1 MLRAALTVSRNDLH
15 EEPQQLRRRFD
26 AAARRLALLEL
37 RADPHG
43 RAADLHEVR
52 CPIVS
57 GASDRKDYRYEACLA
72 NVRTSDVYRCAKE
85 RPSRADSHTR
95 AVPDGCVGP
104 ARGCGRTD
112 PRRGLP
118 ARAFAAT
125 THMMHVCKCA
135 SAPPHPRLRHVCR
148 RRRHRRLN
156 HARARNHT
164 RTSPRVGAYILDFT
178 LLFAIFGLEFEAPLR
193 GQVPARA
200 GQASYAK
207 LAEWHRAAR
216 SSPDR
221 LQLIDR
227 PFELRTH
234 ASQPAQVRSGRVRGV
249 KLLTALLLIRGR
261 LGYTSLL

>member
-1 MLRAALTVSRNDLH
+1 
-15 EEPQQLRRRFD
+15 
-26 AAARRLALLEL
+26 
-37 RADPHG
+37 
-43 RAADLHEVR
+43 
-52 CPIVS
+52 
-57 GASDRKDYRYEACLA
+57 
-72 NVRTSDVYRCAKE
+72 
-85 RPSRADSHTR
+85 
-95 AVPDGCVGP
+95 VPDGCVGP

-118 ARAFAAT
+118 ARAYDAT

-135 SAPPHPRLRHVCR
+135 SAPPHPRLWHVCR
-148 RRRHRRLN
+148 RRRRRLN

>member
-1 MLRAALTVSRNDLH
+1 MLRAALRVSRNDLH
-15 EEPQQLRRRFD
+15 EEPQQLRRGFD

-43 RAADLHEVR
+43 RAADLHEYGEVR

-57 GASDRKDYRYEACLA
+57 GASDRKDYRYEVCLA
-72 NVRTSDVYRCAKE
+72 NVRTTDVYRCAEE
-85 RPSRADSHTR
+85 RPSRADSQTR

-125 THMMHVCKCA
+125 THMMHVCA
-135 SAPPHPRLRHVCR
+135 SAPRHPRLRHVCR
-148 RRRHRRLN
+148 RRRRRRHHRRRRRRRLN

-164 RTSPRVGAYILDFT
+164 RTSPRLGAYILDFT

-207 LAEWHRAAR
+207 LAE
-216 SSPDR
+216 
-221 LQLIDR
+221 
-227 PFELRTH
+227 
-234 ASQPAQVRSGRVRGV
+234 
-249 KLLTALLLIRGR
+249 
-261 LGYTSLL
+261 